1 MIFPCY
7 PAPGTVQLG
16 IPRRR
21 ARASRRRFDG
31 SKLSDEY
38 NNDGQGAF
46 PGSFTGMHVY
56 DSDRTE
62 NWAQFEFFDY
72 LPGEHL
78 MDVREA

>member
-1 MIFPCY
+1 
-7 PAPGTVQLG
+7 
-16 IPRRR
+16 
-21 ARASRRRFDG
+21 
-31 SKLSDEY
+31 
-38 NNDGQGAF
+38 
-46 PGSFTGMHVY
+46 MHVY